1 MRVESLPSLLPFN
14 PGEMPGVPKSTLDRK
29 LKGLDLAGVVYRQAK
44 PRDGLPAVS
53 APIFNLPGLAP
64 VNAGPT
70 QSQDAQLEAQA
81 KQLVSQTFF
90 GTMLKQ
96 MRDSPFK
103 SDLFEGGRGGQ
114 AFSSLYDQRLVE
126 QMSRG
131 AGKKL
136 VDSIV
141 KRFKQAKGAYAKQP
155 NRSAADARSSDRGYD
170 ALNANAPMSIP
181 ADDATKE
188 AVNPFRNVKINVHP
202 ALRS

>member
-1 MRVESLPSLLPFN
+1 MRVESLSSLLPFN
-14 PGEMPGVPKSTLDRK
+14 AGELPGVPKSTLDRK
-29 LKGLDLAGVVYRQAK
+29 LKGLDLSGVIYRQSK
-44 PRDGLPAVS
+44 QRDGMPATSMPV
-53 APIFNLPGLAP
+53 FNLPGLAP
-64 VNAGPT
+64 VNAGPA
-70 QSQDAQLEAQA
+70 QSQDAQLDAQA
-81 KQLVSQTFF
+81 RQLVSQTFF

-155 NRSAADARSSDRGYD
+155 NRDARSSDRGYD

-188 AVNPFRNVKINVHP
+188 AANPFRNVKINVHP
-202 ALRS
+202 DLRS

>member
-1 MRVESLPSLLPFN
+1 MRVESLSNLLPFN
-14 PGEMPGVPKSTLDRK
+14 PGEMPGVPKSTLNTK
-29 LKGLDLAGVVYRQAK
+29 LSPLDLAGVVYRQAK
-44 PRDGLPAVS
+44 PRDSLPATTS
-53 APIFNLPGLAP
+53 PMNDLPGLSP
-64 VNAGPT
+64 LSAGPAL
-70 QSQDAQLEAQA
+70 SQDARLEAQA
-81 KQLVSQTFF
+81 RQLVSQTFF

-114 AFSSLYDQRLVE
+114 AFSSLYDQKLVE

-141 KRFKQAKGAYAKQP
+141 NRFKRARDAYAHQSKGDAP
-155 NRSAADARSSDRGYD
+155 RPPADGGDYD
-170 ALNANAPMSIP
+170 ALNADAPASVP
-181 ADDATKE
+181 SDSRSRDAT
-188 AVNPFRNVKINVHP
+188 NPFRNVKINVHP